1 MMKKYDSWYLT
12 TSCLSH
18 ETRWAILYA
27 VIARFFGTWTIKG
40 SVRLF
45 PVGWPLNCHDY
56 IPFLP
61 AKKSDW
67 EFLLHEL
74 STNEPSFS
82 CFFSPLTQVEI
93 NICHRHSECH
103 ALVVDRWYVELPT
116 RKSPS
121 LSLFSL
127 KQFILFSLHLRLYSY
142 CAAFDWCWNRTV
154 LYVWHCC
161 EEGSRNLAPEVGFVT
176 PVDNVYCRL
185 TRLYQCFYCLGSY
198 LDEF

>member
-1 MMKKYDSWYLT
+1 MQS
-12 TSCLSH
+12 SH
-18 ETRWAILYA
+18 VSLGHERSRVQWD
-27 VIARFFGTWTIKG
+27 F
-40 SVRLF
+40 
-45 PVGWPLNCHDY
+45 
-56 IPFLP
+56 
-61 AKKSDW
+61 
-67 EFLLHEL
+67 FLLAGPWTVTII
-74 STNEPSFS
+74 SPFYQQRKVIGNFSFTNCQLTNPVFPA
-82 CFFSPLTQVEI
+82 FFSSLLTQVEI

-127 KQFILFSLHLRLYSY
+127 THFILFSLHLRLYSY

-185 TRLYQCFYCLGSY
+185 TRLYQRFYCLGSY